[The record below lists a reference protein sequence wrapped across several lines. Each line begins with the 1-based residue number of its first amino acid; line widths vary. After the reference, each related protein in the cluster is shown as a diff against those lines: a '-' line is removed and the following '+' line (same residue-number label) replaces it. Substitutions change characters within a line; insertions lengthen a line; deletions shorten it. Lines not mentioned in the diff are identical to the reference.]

1 MGTQWLPFYTVY
13 LLQAIRGGR
22 EILSNVV
29 DHTSVAA

>member
-1 MGTQWLPFYTVY
+1 LLPILEAPDY
-13 LLQAIRGGR
+13 LAK